1 MLAQTFELTKD
12 SNGDLSYTGSDEVR
26 LVSFLAEECDD
37 LNVLNADEYVIKH
50 CPKRYG
56 GSRT

>member
-1 MLAQTFELTKD
+1 MQAQVFEMAKD
-12 SNGDLSYTGSDEVR
+12 SNGDLSYTGSDESR

-37 LNVLNADEYVIKH
+37 LDGLNADEYVIKH

-56 GSRT
+56 GNRT